1 MNIANNKQ
9 GKAGEFQRKI
19 SQVEN
24 IFEEVLDN
32 SKKKFDQTDGQ
43 LTQVMEF
50 LESERKTKAALL
62 DQRRSELAQRQ
73 KLLQERFDSVAR
85 NREDIVKRVQETL
98 YEREEQ
104 LKADLEKE
112 QEARQ
117 ESIEVI

>member
-1 MNIANNKQ
+1 VNIANNKQ